1 MSQQLM
7 NKIKDMQQEINL
19 LRRRIEQRPLILG
32 TSASVKYRTVVI
44 DRGNILETG
53 QHGIKFE
60 TVVTSVP
67 SAYDPNVTSSFIDG
81 IGRGTL
87 YVNGVVQDGYVVVV
101 NDWSGTF
108 QNALVNGDPIFA
120 GGPIS
125 IDVDGGGTVK
135 AYTAG

>member
-87 YVNGVVQDGYVVVV
+87 YVNGVVQDGYVLVV
-101 NDWSGTF
+101 NDSSGTF